1 MFLIAYIPLLLIV
14 WLPLSLYYWGL
25 YQSLY
30 WKRKKIPSIHAKP
43 LIGSITGIA
52 TFQKSLAEQFHD
64 FYFDESTKDRPFV
77 GIHIFHKPTIMIR
90 DPELIKRVLVKDF
103 SSFSNR

>member
-1 MFLIAYIPLLLIV
+1 MSIIAYIPLLLVI
-14 WLPLSLYYWGL
+14 WLPISVYYWGL

-30 WKRKKIPSIHAKP
+30 WKRKKIPSIHARP
-43 LIGSITGIA
+43 LIGSIAGMI
-52 TFQKSLAEQFHD
+52 TFQKNVAEQFHE
-64 FYFDESTKDRPFV
+64 FYFDEATKDEPFV
-77 GIHIFHKPTIMIR
+77 GIHMFQKPTIVIK